1 MDQSL
6 MGYVGAFIAVAIML
20 GIGTLI
26 LGGAATDCTTIIG
39 YSIGEVSAI
48 PVSVGGNYTTTA
60 PTGITISAGGGS
72 LATATVQTGAIS
84 GGFEVTG
91 VTVTEGGE
99 DYTSSP
105 TLAFTGDVGEVTP
118 AVASAT
124 ISTPTEQVGWAGQC
138 LNNNAQS
145 QAGYN
150 LLIIVLIVLAA
161 VVVLTV
167 VRMLS

>member
-1 MDQSL
+1 MS
-6 MGYVGAFIAVAIML
+6 YVGAFIAVAIML

-26 LGGAATDCTTIIG
+26 LGGAATDCTTILD

-48 PVSVGGNYTTTA
+48 PVSAGGNYTTTA
-60 PTGITISAGGGS
+60 PTGITISGGGGA
-72 LATATVQTGAIS
+72 LATATVQTASIS

-91 VTVTEGGE
+91 VTVSEGGQ

-105 TLAFTGDVGEVTP
+105 TLTFTGDVGEVDP

-124 ISTPTEQVGWAGQC
+124 ITTPTEQTGWSGQC
-138 LNNNAQS
+138 VTNNTQS